1 MKNEI
6 IIFQKKKHLSYP
18 LEKHYQ
24 NQTNKINNEVK
35 RIENQNQ
42 SVIFLFSPHFNFSHT
57 RISNRN
63 ENLGPKRISRQDK
76 LSIDIFDEIW

>member
-1 MKNEI
+1 MKSS
-6 IIFQKKKHLSYP
+6 FFKKKKHLSYP

-42 SVIFLFSPHFNFSHT
+42 FNPLFFFFPHTFQFLTHKNFKSCT
-57 RISNRN
+57 
-63 ENLGPKRISRQDK
+63 KRISRQDK
-76 LSIDIFDEIW
+76 LSIDICDEIW